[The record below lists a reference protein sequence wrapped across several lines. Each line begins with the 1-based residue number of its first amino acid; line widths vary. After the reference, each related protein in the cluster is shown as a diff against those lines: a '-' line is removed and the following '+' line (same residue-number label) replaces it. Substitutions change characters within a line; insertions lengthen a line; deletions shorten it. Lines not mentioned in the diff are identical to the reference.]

1 MADEVVG
8 RGIVEL
14 TADATGL
21 GDALKGIV
29 NVASGAFGDI
39 GKILAQGQLS
49 ALAVAGAAAAGAA
62 LLGGAMLSAAKSASE
77 YVNELSRVSAITGV
91 SIEDLSGLGYAA
103 HQSDVEFGALRIGL
117 NALNKAIAG
126 TKDESGLISDGLE
139 KLGVAAKN
147 ADGSLRPAKKVFG
160 EVLDKLREI
169 RDPAERA
176 AGALGIFGK
185 AGMQLLPMVEGGSEG
200 MRRMADQAE
209 RFGTVVGVDAAA
221 AAERF
226 EKASK
231 ASDEAMKGLSL
242 TIGQSVMPVF
252 AEMKEGFVSFM
263 EVNSEWIR
271 MALSAEFTLIAQT
284 LGGVLKPVLIAIA
297 VAAGVVALA
306 LFGIGAAFRFVWD
319 IGKTFFIALASLA
332 VAVADGIVTIASKIV
347 GFFSPEM
354 ADRMTAGIHDLNRRL
369 RAATMEAGGE
379 ALATQKKIWEFRIG
393 EEKAN
398 LSKIEQIHD
407 RHLVSSAAEREKD
420 AEKARKA
427 EAEALARRRSHA
439 DALRGVDAYVAANT
453 ADSFAKQKAVA
464 DQAWAAQVAA
474 LNKGFDWKL
483 GSWKDYDAALQRL
496 QGAHESA
503 LLVLTEKRAKQE
515 ADMEKALASAIEKMD
530 QDLYDKRSK
539 IREGFDNFIRSAN
552 ELTSAGRIR
561 NLEQDKVRE
570 IAQAAVLLT
579 FHKGQAD
586 KEAEIRKALADK
598 LRAIDK
604 GIQSETVAMGQQTRD
619 LMNQSAQGIGQVFS
633 AIMNLAQTRSQAHLR
648 KLKTQQDQET
658 ADLEKSYA
666 DRIRMAEL
674 HGLDTTK
681 LEEQKDAA
689 MLALERNHKKAMLA
703 AQKKAFQ
710 QNQKAQIATTLV
722 NTAAMVISA
731 GLTQPFFPAGL
742 VAMVLALALGGIQIA
757 AIKSAKFE
765 GGQAHGGQLSLPN
778 DGSYNMQGGEF
789 VADKN
794 SGPVIAKFAR
804 AVASGQV
811 RNVGGAGSGGGGGE
825 TVVVVKLDDSFTKAR
840 GLAREI
846 GAILTFEVQNSNM
859 RLVASDLRSTAGG
872 A

>member
-77 YVNELSRVSAITGV
+77 YVNELGRVSAITGV

-103 HQSDVEFGALRIGL
+103 HQSDVEFGALRVGL
-117 NALNKAIAG
+117 TQLNKAIAG
-126 TKDESGLISDGLE
+126 TKDESGLVSDGLE
-139 KLGVAAKN
+139 KLGVSAKN
-147 ADGSLRPAKKVFG
+147 ADGSLRPARAVLG

-185 AGMQLLPMVEGGSEG
+185 SGLSLLPMVEGGSAGLE
-200 MRRMADQAE
+200 RMTDQAE
-209 RFGTVVGVDAAA
+209 RFGTVVGGE
-221 AAERF
+221 AAEAAQRF
-226 EKASK
+226 EEATK
-231 ASDEAMKGLSL
+231 ASDQAIKGVSLS
-242 TIGQSVMPVF
+242 IGQSALPVF
-252 AEMKEGFVSFM
+252 SEMRESFVAFM
-263 EVNSEWIR
+263 ESNSEWIR
-271 MALSAEFTLIAQT
+271 MGLSGVFSGFGSV
-284 LGGVLKPVLIAIA
+284 LGDVAKIIGAGLLPV
-297 VAAGVVALA
+297 VVALGLA
-306 LFGIGAAFRFVWD
+306 LFGIVGVFKLILDTAKVMFAGLAFVVGTVLGGIANGVAAILDYISPEKAAAIRATVTDITGGLEIAFRDSAAKMEKDTVDYWTFRVD
-319 IGKTFFIALASLA
+319 GEKKTAKA
-332 VAVADGIVTIASKIV
+332 VEDVQGRHLQKSKQ
-347 GFFSPEM
+347 EM
-354 ADRMTAGIHDLNRRL
+354 DKEAADR
-369 RAATMEAGGE
+369 
-379 ALATQKKIWEFRIG
+379 
-393 EEKAN
+393 
-398 LSKIEQIHD
+398 
-407 RHLVSSAAEREKD
+407 
-420 AEKARKA
+420 RKL

-439 DALRGVDAYVAANT
+439 DALRAVDAYVAANT

-483 GSWKDYDAALQRL
+483 GSWAEYDAALQRL
-496 QGAHESA
+496 QGAHEAA
-503 LLVLTEKRAKQE
+503 LLVITDERAKQE
-515 ADMEKALASAIEKMD
+515 ADMEKERASAIEKID

-570 IAQAAVLLT
+570 IAQAAAQLT
-579 FHKGQAD
+579 LVKGEAD
-586 KEAEIRKALADK
+586 KEAEIRRGLADK

-619 LMNQSAQGIGQVFS
+619 LMNQIAQGIGQVFS

-648 KLKTQQDQET
+648 KIKTQQDQET
-658 ADLEKSYA
+658 ADLEKAYA

-681 LEEQKDAA
+681 IEEQKDAA
-689 MLALERNHKKAMLA
+689 MLALEERHKKASLA
-703 AQKKAFQ
+703 AQKAAFKS
-710 QNQKAQIATTLV
+710 NQKAQIATAIV
-722 NTAAMVISA
+722 NTAASVVIA
-731 GLTQPFFPAGL
+731 LATGGDIYTGIIMAV
-742 VAMVLALALGGIQIA
+742 VAAALGGIQIA
-757 AIKSAKFE
+757 AIKAQKFE
-765 GGQAHGGQLSLPN
+765 GQAHDGSLSLPN
-778 DGSYNMQGGEF
+778 SGSHNMQGGEF

-794 SGPVIAKFAR
+794 SGPVIAKFAQ

-825 TVVVVKLDDSFTKAR
+825 TVVVVKLDDSFTRAR
-840 GLAREI
+840 GIAREI
-846 GAILTFEVQNSNM
+846 GAMLTFEVQNSNM